1 MKCVYAVLM
10 SFLLVGCAS
19 SSKGGV
25 TDGASGSGATASVS
39 GVAVT
44 GAPGAYQFDVTINS
58 PDTGCSSYADWWEV
72 VRPDGQ
78 LLYRRVLAHSHVKEQ
93 PFTRTGGPIAID
105 PDDQVIVRAHMAG
118 GAGYGGTA
126 FSGSPSV
133 GFSAD
138 DTIDAS
144 WHPELAKAEPRPKD
158 CDF

>member
-1 MKCVYAVLM
+1 M
-10 SFLLVGCAS
+10 S
-19 SSKGGV
+19 
-25 TDGASGSGATASVS
+25 
-39 GVAVT
+39 
-44 GAPGAYQFDVTINS
+44 GAPGGYQFDVTVAS
-58 PDTGCSSYADWWEV
+58 PDTGCSQYADWWEV

-78 LLYRRVLAHSHVKEQ
+78 LVYRRILAHSHVKEQ
-93 PFTRTGGPIAID
+93 PFTRAGGPVAID

-138 DTIDAS
+138 SAIGAD
-144 WHPELAKAEPRPKD
+144 WHPELAKTKPLPED